1 MTNENPN
8 LPASST
14 PNLRL
19 VLDAGDDGQRP
30 ELAAEVADV
39 AAALDAIARADRL
52 ELSAA
57 ASARIASLAAA
68 EARESLATS
77 PISLD
82 AARST
87 RGVVASGKS
96 KLAWRLAASLA
107 LAGGALAA
115 YWSMSNSGS
124 GTATPGS
131 PTVENRGVTTAN
143 AGDATREAA
152 SDQSLSVQQVALRNA
167 VEDFAAVSELYDDT
181 LSEDLD
187 ALASESTALK
197 SWNASGDLSLDGA
210 AGGGVGAS
218 RGGAL

>member
-8 LPASST
+8 LPASSN

-19 VLDAGDDGQRP
+19 VSDAGDEGQRP

-68 EARESLATS
+68 EARESLATL
-77 PISLD
+77 PISLE
-82 AARST
+82 AART
-87 RGVVASGKS
+87 ARGVVVGGKS
-96 KLAWRLAASLA
+96 KMAWRLAASLA
-107 LAGGALAA
+107 LAGGVLAA

-124 GTATPGS
+124 GSAAPGS
-131 PTVENRGVTTAN
+131 PTVDNRGVTTAN
-143 AGDATREAA
+143 AGNATREAA
-152 SDQSLSVQQVALRNA
+152 PDESLSVQQVALRNA

-197 SWNASGDLSLDGA
+197 SWNASGDVSLDGTT
-210 AGGGVGAS
+210 GVGTS